1 VVVVG
6 LTVTFGLAPKPLD
19 QLNVVPGISE
29 LTDSSEL
36 SFRQISVG
44 VALAVIVGNGW
55 TVTVT
60 SAVPVHPSIVVP
72 VTEYVVVVVGI
83 TVTLGLVPKPFDQLN
98 VVPGISELTVSS
110 ELSFRQISVGVA
122 VTVIFGNG
130 WTVTVTSAVPVQPSG
145 VVPVT
150 EYVVVAVGL
159 TVTFGF
165 VPNPFDQLNVVPGIS
180 ELTVSS
186 ELSFRQISVGVA
198 LAVIFGN
205 GFTVTVTVAVPVHP
219 AVLVPVTV
227 YVVVALSVTVLL
239 APVPNPPDQ
248 LYVLAPLAVNSEL
261 APEHIAAGLADADT
275 VGNGFT
281 VNVTV
286 AVPVHPA
293 ALVPVTVYV
302 VVELGVTVMLAV
314 VPPVLQL

>member
-1 VVVVG
+1 
-6 LTVTFGLAPKPLD
+6 
-19 QLNVVPGISE
+19 
-29 LTDSSEL
+29 
-36 SFRQISVG
+36 
-44 VALAVIVGNGW
+44 
-55 TVTVT
+55 
-60 SAVPVHPSIVVP
+60 IVVP
-72 VTEYVVVVVGI
+72 VTEYVVGVVGI
-83 TVTLGLVPKPFDQLN
+83 TGTLGLVPKPLDQLN

-205 GFTVTVTVAVPVHP
+205 GFTVTLTVAVPVHP

-227 YVVVALSVTVLL
+227 
-239 APVPNPPDQ
+239 
-248 LYVLAPLAVNSEL
+248 
-261 APEHIAAGLADADT
+261 
-275 VGNGFT
+275 
-281 VNVTV
+281 
-286 AVPVHPA
+286 
-293 ALVPVTVYV
+293 
-302 VVELGVTVMLAV
+302 
-314 VPPVLQL
+314 